1 MSLRTRDQGYGRKTS
16 VGIFTA
22 TGTQTDSNWFLF
34 EQERKLREQ
43 EIRLACFEIS
53 GESLLSFYTSKMK
66 IKFSMGIL
74 QRELVSA
81 QQFSVQTSRLHC
93 YSFPLSLSVTLKL

>member
-1 MSLRTRDQGYGRKTS
+1 MGGKLLFASLLPLVLRLT
-16 VGIFTA
+16 V
-22 TGTQTDSNWFLF
+22 TGFFLSRR
-34 EQERKLREQ
+34 ESSEQ
-43 EIRLACFEIS
+43 EIHLACFEIS

-74 QRELVSA
+74 QRELVSV